1 MNSMTIRRIGVLVV
15 VFGAAML
22 IGPAS
27 QAQDGAK
34 IYADKKCASCHGAD
48 GHANVPAGKA
58 LKTRDFSLPDVKAE
72 SDADLT
78 TIIAKGKNK
87 MPAFEKQLKDTEI
100 KALLTYV
107 RSLMK

>member
-1 MNSMTIRRIGVLVV
+1 MNSKMIRRSGAAVV
-15 VFGAAML
+15 VLGVAVLMS
-22 IGPAS
+22 PAS
-27 QAQDGAK
+27 HAQDGAK

-72 SDADLT
+72 SDAELT

-100 KALLTYV
+100 KALVAYV
-107 RSLMK
+107 RTLMK